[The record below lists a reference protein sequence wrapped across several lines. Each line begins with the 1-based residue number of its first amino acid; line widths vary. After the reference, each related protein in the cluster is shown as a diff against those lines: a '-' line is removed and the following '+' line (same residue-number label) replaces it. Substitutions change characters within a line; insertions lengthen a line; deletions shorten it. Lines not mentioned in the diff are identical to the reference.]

1 MAIRIKLQINF
12 ASVFTIKMNKMIK
25 ELKPEP

>member
-1 MAIRIKLQINF
+1 MAIRIKPRINF
-12 ASVFTIKMNKMIK
+12 TSAFTIKMNKMIK